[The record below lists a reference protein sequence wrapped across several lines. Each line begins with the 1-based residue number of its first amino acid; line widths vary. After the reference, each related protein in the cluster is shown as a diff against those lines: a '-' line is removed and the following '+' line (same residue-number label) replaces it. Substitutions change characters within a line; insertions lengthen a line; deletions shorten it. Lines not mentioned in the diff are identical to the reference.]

1 MGWDQFYGGN
11 NKRRREYREK
21 RGGLRKEPETPR
33 VRGSE
38 GRGEWSVGGQEMH
51 QGQGSQWEGFIH
63 RHHVACNWEDSMWLF
78 KNALYF
84 IFSLRLSCMFI
95 LCFKLYMKFIL
106 HTPQNVVWDCVYVP
120 CCFSHVW
127 LFVILRT
134 IARQAPP
141 SMGFCRQEYL
151 SGLSFPTSGDL
162 SDPGMEPAS
171 VSSPALADE
180 FFTTST
186 TWEALRLGLV
196 PPEDADSWGRNR
208 WGLDLGV

>member
-1 MGWDQFYGGN
+1 M
-11 NKRRREYREK
+11 
-21 RGGLRKEPETPR
+21 
-33 VRGSE
+33 
-38 GRGEWSVGGQEMH
+38 
-51 QGQGSQWEGFIH
+51 
-63 RHHVACNWEDSMWLF
+63 
-78 KNALYF
+78 
-84 IFSLRLSCMFI
+84 
-95 LCFKLYMKFIL
+95 
-106 HTPQNVVWDCVYVP
+106 
-120 CCFSHVW
+120 
-127 LFVILRT
+127 ILRT

-196 PPEDADSWGRNR
+196 PPEDADS
-208 WGLDLGV
+208 